1 MRRDGLLTILVL
13 VGFGLLLF
21 WQVLLAGQVFFW
33 HDVTVAYMP
42 LRKLAQEAIR
52 HGYLP
57 VWTMKLG
64 CGFPLLAEGQC
75 ATFYPLHI
83 IAYLGLPYYY
93 TYSLMVYLHCLMAA
107 VFAALLGRKLNLGWP
122 AAAFCGLVY
131 GFSGYFV
138 SKVLFI
144 TVLESGAWLPL
155 ILYFIISGLDSGD
168 YRYFLGAALAL
179 ALSILGGHPQIVFH
193 ELLAVVI
200 LLIAYLAGRQRVL
213 LHQRLVRVII
223 AGGIVF
229 ALGAGLAAMQLV
241 PTAGLARF
249 AQRHAQRTPEDL
261 RALGM
266 SARNL
271 AYYVHPTVLGS
282 YAENNYFGH
291 DHYYEVCGYAGGLTL
306 LLSLLALFS
315 RPPTCRYRWYFVFLI
330 FFGLFMALA
339 KYNPLYEALP
349 AVPGFNYFRAPGRY
363 LLLTTLGLAVLGGAG
378 LQSLAGAHSQR
389 QARKLVALCLA
400 ALVVG
405 GLVMLGLRIGQTQ
418 VKQGLV
424 SLVRRDA
431 ASADISQAQI
441 EQKPAEKYRFLV
453 ERLSLG
459 NSDWRALIIGTAAVA
474 IAAGL
479 LAIGAADYR
488 VAAMVCLVVLAWQLL
503 AFGMPHNGTTPVS
516 YFTDPPQTAKIINA
530 DPNPGRQYTDP
541 RLYSLDFIP
550 PDYQGWI
557 SRDLAPY
564 LAGREILHANT
575 AVLYDV
581 AAIEGYRY
589 ALLPSRQYEVFE
601 KYIPDGLA
609 GKPGGAAQPIQLL
622 RMLNVEYFIGRPWAE
637 EYCFRVGG
645 LALHQF
651 DAVYSDPKFAMYR
664 LQRTMPLAWLA
675 KGLTYCAN
683 PKESRDFILG
693 YHFRPYFRTA
703 VEASRSDMV
712 SSPHEGRITSAV
724 EPRGLSVEAEVPPIV
739 DGECAASP
747 QSQQKIVVGPGTAL
761 LVLSMA
767 YHPNLVARVDGD
779 IAPIYRANYVLCGV
793 PVPQGKHT
801 VTVHYESQP
810 LRRGLAISLV
820 SVIVVLVL
828 LVMLGKQKRPRD
840 VVSNV

>member
-1 MRRDGLLTILVL
+1 MRRGGLLTILVL

-21 WQVLLAGQVFFW
+21 WRVLLAGQVFFW

-52 HGYLP
+52 YGHLP

-93 TYSLMVYLHCLMAA
+93 TYSLLVYLHCLLAA
-107 VFAALLGRKLNLGWP
+107 VFAALLGRKLNLGWS

-155 ILYFIISGLDSGD
+155 ILYFIVAGLDSAN

-179 ALSILGGHPQIVFH
+179 ALSILGGHPQIVFY

-200 LLIAYLAGRQRVL
+200 LLIAYLLRSRAGMVRK
-213 LHQRLVRVII
+213 RLVRLSVAAVVIV
-223 AGGIVF
+223 G
-229 ALGAGLAAMQLV
+229 LGVGLAAVQLV

-271 AYYVHPTVLGS
+271 AYYIHPTILGS
-282 YAENNYFGH
+282 YAENDYFGH
-291 DHYYEVCGYAGGLTL
+291 DHYYEVCGYAGGLTV
-306 LLSLLALFS
+306 LLAILFLFGRQS
-315 RPPTCRYRWYFVFLI
+315 TCRYRWYFVFLI

-339 KYNPLYEALP
+339 KYNPLYEILP

-378 LQSLAGAHSQR
+378 LQSLAGAHGTQ
-389 QARKLVALCLA
+389 QARRLVALCLA

-405 GLVMLGLRIGQTQ
+405 GLVMLGLRLGRAQA
-418 VKQGLV
+418 KQGLTG
-424 SLVRRDA
+424 LIRRDA
-431 ASADISQAQI
+431 ASADISQAQV
-441 EQKPAEKYRFLV
+441 EQKATEKYRFFV
-453 ERLSLG
+453 GRLSLS
-459 NSDWRALIIGTAAVA
+459 NSDWRALLVGTAAVA

-488 VAAMVCLVVLAWQLL
+488 VVATVCLVVLAWQLL
-503 AFGMPHNGTTPVS
+503 AFGMPHNGTAPPS
-516 YFTDPPQTAKIINA
+516 YFTDPPQTAKIIHA

-541 RLYSLDFIP
+541 RLYSIDFTP

-557 SRDLAPY
+557 SGDLAPY
-564 LAGREILHANT
+564 LADREILHANT

-581 AAIEGYRY
+581 AAVEGYRY
-589 ALLPSRQYEVFE
+589 ALLPRRQYEVFE

-609 GKPGGAAQPIQLL
+609 GKPGGAARPLQLL
-622 RMLNVEYFIGRPWAE
+622 RMLGVEYL
-637 EYCFRVGG
+637 VGVPG
-645 LALHQF
+645 LESGEVEPVHIEPMF
-651 DAVYSDPKFAMYR
+651 TMYR
-664 LQRTMPLAWLA
+664 IKEPMPLAWVSDGVKYCETPEEA
-675 KGLTYCAN
+675 K
-683 PKESRDFILG
+683 KVILSPT
-693 YHFRPYFRTA
+693 FRPEVEPA
-703 VEASRSDMV
+703 VEGLQQPLSSVYSGYGTNRVVAHVEERGISARVTISGV
-712 SSPHEGRITSAV
+712 S
-724 EPRGLSVEAEVPPIV
+724 PRMPSL
-739 DGECAASP
+739 
-747 QSQQKIVVGPGTAL
+747 L
-761 LVLSMA
+761 LVVSMA
-767 YHPNLVARVDGD
+767 YNPNLVARVDGKP
-779 IAPIYRANYVLCGV
+779 APIYRANYVLCGV
-793 PVPQGKHT
+793 PVPPGEHT
-801 VTVHYESQP
+801 ITVRYESRP
-810 LRRGLAISLV
+810 LRWGLAISLI
-820 SVIVVLVL
+820 SVLVVVVVLITTTRYE
-828 LVMLGKQKRPRD
+828 QRQNATND
-840 VVSNV
+840 A

>member
-1 MRRDGLLTILVL
+1 MRRGGLLTILVL

-21 WQVLLAGQVFFW
+21 WRVLLAGQVFFW

-52 HGYLP
+52 FGQLP

-107 VFAALLGRKLNLGWP
+107 VFAALLGRKLNLGWS
-122 AAAFCGLVY
+122 AAVFCGLVY

-155 ILYFIISGLDSGD
+155 ILYFIITGLESAD

-179 ALSILGGHPQIVFH
+179 ALSILGGHPQIVFY
-193 ELLAVVI
+193 ELLTVAI
-200 LLIAYLAGRQRVL
+200 LFIAYLMGSRGRLLRTRLIRLFVAGV
-213 LHQRLVRVII
+213 VVV
-223 AGGIVF
+223 G
-229 ALGAGLAAMQLV
+229 LGVGLAAVQLV

-266 SARNL
+266 TARNL
-271 AYYVHPTVLGS
+271 AYYVHPTILGS
-282 YAENNYFGH
+282 YAEDNYFGH

-306 LLSLLALFS
+306 LLSLLMLFS
-315 RPPTCRYRWYFVFLI
+315 RQSTCRYRWFFVFLI

-339 KYNPLYEALP
+339 KYNPLYEVLA
-349 AVPGFNYFRAPGRY
+349 AVPGFKYFRAPGRY

-378 LQSLAGAHSQR
+378 LQSLAGAYSTQ

-400 ALVVG
+400 VLLVG
-405 GLVMLGLRIGQTQ
+405 GLIMLGLRLGETQ
-418 VKQGLV
+418 VKQGLTR
-424 SLVRRDA
+424 LVQQDSA
-431 ASADISQAQI
+431 NAGASQTQI
-441 EQKPAEKYRFLV
+441 KLKAAEKYHFFV
-453 ERLSLG
+453 ERLSLS
-459 NSDWRALIIGTAAVA
+459 NSDWRALLIGTAAIAVA
-474 IAAGL
+474 AVL
-479 LAIGAADYR
+479 LAIGAVDYR
-488 VAAMVCLVVLAWQLL
+488 IVATVCLAVLGWQLL

-516 YFTDPPQTAKIINA
+516 YFADSPQTAKIINA
-530 DPNPGRQYTDP
+530 DANPGRQYTDP
-541 RLYSLDFIP
+541 RLYSLDFTP
-550 PDYQGWI
+550 PDYRGWV
-557 SRDLAPY
+557 SGDLAPY

-581 AAIEGYRY
+581 TAIEGYRY
-589 ALLPSRQYEVFE
+589 ALLPRRQYEVFE
-601 KYIPDGLA
+601 KYIPDGLTS
-609 GKPGGAAQPIQLL
+609 KPGGAARPLQLL
-622 RMLNVEYFIGRPWAE
+622 RMLNVEYFISLPDLESAE
-637 EYCFRVGG
+637 LEMVSSWPRFALYQFRK
-645 LALHQF
+645 
-651 DAVYSDPKFAMYR
+651 P
-664 LQRTMPLAWLA
+664 MPLAWLA

-683 PKESRDFILG
+683 PQESRDFILG

-712 SSPHEGRITSAV
+712 SSPDEGRITSVV

-747 QSQQKIVVGPGTAL
+747 QSEQKIIVGPGTAL

-767 YHPNLVARVDGD
+767 YNPNLIARVDGN
-779 IAPIYRANYVLCGV
+779 IAPIYRTNYMLCGV
-793 PVPQGKHT
+793 PVPPGKHT
-801 VTVHYESQP
+801 VTVRYESQP
-810 LRRGLAISLV
+810 LRGGLIISLL
-820 SVIVVLVL
+820 SVLVALVL
-828 LVMLGKQKRPRD
+828 LVSMNRRKRKRD
-840 VVSNV
+840 AASDA

>member
-1 MRRDGLLTILVL
+1 MRRGGLLTILVL

-52 HGYLP
+52 QGHLP
-57 VWTMKLG
+57 LWTMKLG

-155 ILYFIISGLDSGD
+155 ILYFIITGLDSAD
-168 YRYFLGAALAL
+168 YRYFLGAGLAL
-179 ALSILGGHPQIVFH
+179 ALSILGGHPQIVFY

-200 LLIAYLAGRQRVL
+200 LLIAYLLRSRAGMVRK
-213 LHQRLVRVII
+213 RLVRLSVAAGVIV
-223 AGGIVF
+223 G
-229 ALGAGLAAMQLV
+229 LGAGLAAVQLV
-241 PTAGLARF
+241 PTAGLARV

-266 SARNL
+266 TARNL
-271 AYYVHPTVLGS
+271 AYYVHPTILGS

-306 LLSLLALFS
+306 LLSLLALFG
-315 RPPTCRYRWYFVFLI
+315 RPSTCRYRWYFVFLI

-339 KYNPLYEALP
+339 KYNPLYEVLP
-349 AVPGFNYFRAPGRY
+349 GVPGFSYFRAPGRY

-405 GLVMLGLRIGQTQ
+405 GLVMLGLHLGRAQA
-418 VKQGLV
+418 KQGLV

-431 ASADISQAQI
+431 ASADMSQAEI
-441 EQKPAEKYRFLV
+441 KQKAAEKYRFFV
-453 ERLSLG
+453 ERLSLA
-459 NSDWRALIIGTAAVA
+459 NSDWRALMIGMAAVA
-474 IAAGL
+474 VAAGL

-488 VAAMVCLVVLAWQLL
+488 LVATVCLVVLAWQLL
-503 AFGMPHNGTTPVS
+503 AFGLPHNGTAPPG
-516 YFTDPPQTAKIINA
+516 YFTDPPQTARLINA

-541 RLYSLDFIP
+541 RLYSLDFTP
-550 PDYQGWI
+550 PDYQGWT
-557 SRDLAPY
+557 SGGLEPY
-564 LAGREILHANT
+564 LADREILHANT

-581 AAIEGYRY
+581 AAVEGYRY
-589 ALLPSRQYEVFE
+589 ALLPRRQYEVFE

-609 GKPGGAAQPIQLL
+609 GKPGGATRPLQLL
-622 RMLNVEYFIGRPWAE
+622 RMLNVEYLISLPDLESAE
-637 EYCFRVGG
+637 LEVVRSWPE
-645 LALHQF
+645 LAL
-651 DAVYSDPKFAMYR
+651 YR
-664 LQRTMPLAWLA
+664 LKAPMPVAWVA
-675 KGLTYCAN
+675 CGIRRCTSSGEA
-683 PKESRDFILG
+683 RGIILSPR
-693 YHFRPYFRTA
+693 FRPEGITVVEDAPEQFALFRPDEVQ
-703 VEASRSDMV
+703 VEASVEEAGV
-712 SSPHEGRITSAV
+712 SVQTNIPNIYGPATA
-724 EPRGLSVEAEVPPIV
+724 
-739 DGECAASP
+739 DGHKPE
-747 QSQQKIVVGPGTAL
+747 AL

-767 YHPNLVARVDGD
+767 YNPNLVASVDGKPV
-779 IAPIYRANYVLCGV
+779 PIYRANYVLCGV

-801 VTVHYESQP
+801 VTVRYESKP
-810 LRRGLAISLV
+810 LQLGLIISLISGLV
-820 SVIVVLVL
+820 ALVL
-828 LVMLGKQKRPRD
+828 LVTVSRYRRKQD
-840 VVSNV
+840 TISDA

>member
-1 MRRDGLLTILVL
+1 MRRGGLLTILVL
-13 VGFGLLLF
+13 AGFGLLLF
-21 WQVLLAGQVFFW
+21 WQVLLSGQVFFW

-42 LRKLAQEAIR
+42 LRKLAQEAVQ
-52 HGYLP
+52 HAHLP

-122 AAAFCGLVY
+122 AAAFGGLVY

-155 ILYFIISGLDSGD
+155 ILYFIIAGLDSAD
-168 YRYFLGAALAL
+168 YRYFLGGALAL
-179 ALSILGGHPQIVFH
+179 ALSILGGHPQIVFY
-193 ELLAVVI
+193 ELLASAA
-200 LLIAYLAGRQRVL
+200 LLVAYLVGRQRVL
-213 LHQRLVRVII
+213 LRQRLVRVII
-223 AGGIVF
+223 AAGIVF
-229 ALGAGLAAMQLV
+229 ALGAGLAAIQLA

-249 AQRHAQRTPEDL
+249 AHRHAQRTPEDL

-266 SARNL
+266 TARNL
-271 AYYVHPTVLGS
+271 AYYIHPTILGS

-306 LLSLLALFS
+306 LLSLLALFTRQS
-315 RPPTCRYRWYFVFLI
+315 TCRYRWYFVFLI

-339 KYNPLYEALP
+339 KYNPLYEVLA

-378 LQSLAGAHSQR
+378 VQSLAGAYSTQ

-400 ALVVG
+400 VLVVG
-405 GLVMLGLRIGQTQ
+405 GLVMLGLCIGQAQ
-418 VKQGLV
+418 VKQGLTR
-424 SLVRRDA
+424 LVQQDSA
-431 ASADISQAQI
+431 NAGASQTQI
-441 EQKPAEKYRFLV
+441 KLKATEKYQFFV

-459 NSDWRALIIGTAAVA
+459 NTDWQALMIGTAAVA

-488 VAAMVCLVVLAWQLL
+488 LVATVCLAVLGWQLL
-503 AFGMPHNGTTPVS
+503 AFGMPHNGTAPPG
-516 YFTDPPQTAKIINA
+516 YFTDLPQTAKIINA

-541 RLYSLDFIP
+541 RLYSLDFTP

-557 SRDLAPY
+557 SGDLAPY
-564 LAGREILHANT
+564 LADREILHANT

-581 AAIEGYRY
+581 AAVEGYRY
-589 ALLPSRQYEVFE
+589 ALLPQRQYEVFE
-601 KYIPDGLA
+601 KYIPDGLL
-609 GKPGGAAQPIQLL
+609 GKPDSMANALQVL
-622 RMLNVEYFIGRPWAE
+622 RMLNVEYLISLPDLESAE
-637 EYCFRVGG
+637 LEVVRSWPDF
-645 LALHQF
+645 ALYQLN
-651 DAVYSDPKFAMYR
+651 DP
-664 LQRTMPLAWLA
+664 MPLAWLA
-675 KGLTYCAN
+675 KPRGISYCTA
-683 PKESRDFILG
+683 PQAARDAILSPQ
-693 YHFRPYFRTA
+693 FRPERL
-703 VEASRSDMV
+703 
-712 SSPHEGRITSAV
+712 SAV
-724 EPRGLSVEAEVPPIV
+724 EGASCQFAIFRPDEVQVKAVVKEAGMSVQTNIPNIYGPAST
-739 DGECAASP
+739 DGHKPE
-747 QSQQKIVVGPGTAL
+747 AL

-767 YHPNLVARVDGD
+767 YNPNLVARVDGKP
-779 IAPIYRANYVLCGV
+779 APIYRTNYVLCGV

-801 VTVHYESQP
+801 VTVRYESQP
-810 LRRGLAISLV
+810 LRWGLVISLISVLIVLILLVTVGRYRQKRDAIS
-820 SVIVVLVL
+820 
-828 LVMLGKQKRPRD
+828 D
-840 VVSNV
+840 A

>member
-1 MRRDGLLTILVL
+1 MRRGGLLAILVL

-21 WQVLLAGQVFFW
+21 WQVLLARQVFFW

-42 LRKLAQEAIR
+42 LRKLAQEAIQ
-52 HGYLP
+52 HGHLP

-107 VFAALLGRKLNLGWP
+107 VFAALLGRKLNIGWP

-155 ILYFIISGLDSGD
+155 ILYFIIAGLDSAN

-179 ALSILGGHPQIVFH
+179 TLSILGGHPQIVFY
-193 ELLAVVI
+193 ELLAVAI
-200 LLIAYLAGRQRVL
+200 LLIAYLLRGHAGIVRK
-213 LHQRLVRVII
+213 RLVRLSVAAVMVI
-223 AGGIVF
+223 G
-229 ALGAGLAAMQLV
+229 LGAGLAAVQLV

-271 AYYVHPTVLGS
+271 AYYIHPTILGS

-339 KYNPLYEALP
+339 KYNPLYEILP

-378 LQSLAGAHSQR
+378 LQSLAGAHGTQ
-389 QARKLVALCLA
+389 QAKKLVALCLV

-405 GLVMLGLRIGQTQ
+405 GLVMLGLRIGEVQ
-418 VKQGLV
+418 VKQGL
-424 SLVRRDA
+424 SGLIQRDA
-431 ASADISQAQI
+431 ASADISQARVK
-441 EQKPAEKYRFLV
+441 QKAAEKYCFFL
-453 ERLSLG
+453 ERLSLS
-459 NSDWRALIIGTAAVA
+459 NSDWRALMIGTAAVA

-488 VAAMVCLVVLAWQLL
+488 MVAMVCIGALGWQLL
-503 AFGMPHNGTTPVS
+503 AFGMPHNGIAPPS
-516 YFTDPPQTAKIINA
+516 YFTDPPQTTKIIHA
-530 DPNPGRQYTDP
+530 DPTPGRQHTDP
-541 RLYSLDFIP
+541 RLYSIDFTP

-557 SRDLAPY
+557 SGDLAPY
-564 LAGREILHANT
+564 LADREILHANT

-581 AAIEGYRY
+581 AAVEGYRY

-609 GKPGGAAQPIQLL
+609 GKPGGAACPLQLL
-622 RMLNVEYFIGRPWAE
+622 RMLGVEYFISLPDLKSSELEMVTSWPEFALYR
-637 EYCFRVGG
+637 FRK
-645 LALHQF
+645 
-651 DAVYSDPKFAMYR
+651 P
-664 LQRTMPLAWLA
+664 MPLAWLA
-675 KGLTYCAN
+675 ESPGISYCPTPEAA
-683 PKESRDFILG
+683 RGVILSLE
-693 YHFRPYFRTA
+693 FRPERVTA
-703 VEASRSDMV
+703 VEDASEQFGYFRFGEV
-712 SSPHEGRITSAV
+712 QIEV
-724 EPRGLSVEAEVPPIV
+724 SVEDAGMSVQTNIPNIY
-739 DGECAASP
+739 
-747 QSQQKIVVGPGTAL
+747 GPATANGHKPEAL

-767 YHPNLVARVDGD
+767 YNPNLVASVDD
-779 IAPIYRANYVLCGV
+779 KLVPIYRTNYALCGV
-793 PVPQGKHT
+793 PVPPGDHT
-801 VTVHYESQP
+801 VTVRYESKP
-810 LRRGLAISLV
+810 LRWGLAISLI
-820 SVIVVLVL
+820 SVLVVVVLL
-828 LVMLGKQKRPRD
+828 ITTTRYEQGQ
-840 VVSNV
+840 NAANNA

>member
-1 MRRDGLLTILVL
+1 MRRGGLLTILVL

-21 WQVLLAGQVFFW
+21 WQVLLSGQVFFW
-33 HDVTVAYMP
+33 HDVSVAYMP

-52 HGYLP
+52 QGHLP
-57 VWTMKLG
+57 LWTMKLG

-83 IAYLGLPYYY
+83 SAYLGLPYYY

-155 ILYFIISGLDSGD
+155 ILYFIICGLDSAD

-179 ALSILGGHPQIVFH
+179 SLSILGGHPQIVFY
-193 ELLAVVI
+193 ELLAVAI
-200 LLIAYLAGRQRVL
+200 LLIAYLLRSRAGMVRK
-213 LHQRLVRVII
+213 RLVRLSVAAVVIV
-223 AGGIVF
+223 G
-229 ALGAGLAAMQLV
+229 LGAGLAAVQLV

-266 SARNL
+266 TARNL
-271 AYYVHPTVLGS
+271 AYYIHPTILGS

-315 RPPTCRYRWYFVFLI
+315 RPPTCRYRGYFVFLI

-339 KYNPLYEALP
+339 KYNPLYEALA

-378 LQSLAGAHSQR
+378 LQSLAGAHSTQ

-400 ALVVG
+400 GLVVG
-405 GLVMLGLRIGQTQ
+405 GLVMLGLRLGQAQ
-418 VKQGLV
+418 ARQGMARLV
-424 SLVRRDA
+424 QRDA
-431 ASADISQAQI
+431 ASADISQAEI
-441 EQKPAEKYRFLV
+441 KQKTGEKYRFFV
-453 ERLSLG
+453 ERLSLN
-459 NSDWRALIIGTAAVA
+459 NSDWRALLVGTAAVA
-474 IAAGL
+474 VAAGL
-479 LAIGAADYR
+479 LAMGIVDYR
-488 VAAMVCLVVLAWQLL
+488 VVAAVCIAALGWQLL
-503 AFGMPHNGTTPVS
+503 AFGMPHNGTTPAS

-541 RLYSLDFIP
+541 RLDSLDFTSL
-550 PDYQGWI
+550 DYQGWI
-557 SRDLAPY
+557 SGNSEPY
-564 LAGREILHANT
+564 LPSREILYANS

-581 AAIEGYRY
+581 AAVDGWYG
-589 ALLPSRQYEVFE
+589 LLPRRQYEITRQF
-601 KYIPDGLA
+601 IPEGFVDTA
-609 GKPGGAAQPIQLL
+609 KPATGPLQLL
-622 RMLNVEYFIGRPWAE
+622 RMLSTEYLISVPN
-637 EYCFRVGG
+637 
-645 LALHQF
+645 LASPELEVVSSWPQF
-651 DAVYSDPKFAMYR
+651 VLYR
-664 LQRTMPLAWLA
+664 LREPMPLAWLA
-675 KGLTYCAN
+675 HPRGISHCKTPRAARN
-683 PKESRDFILG
+683 TILSPQ
-693 YHFRPYFRTA
+693 FRPEGVTA
-703 VEASRSDMV
+703 VEDTSRQFGSF
-712 SSPHEGRITSAV
+712 RLV
-724 EPRGLSVEAEVPPIV
+724 EVQVEATVQEQGMSVETNIPNIY
-739 DGECAASP
+739 
-747 QSQQKIVVGPGTAL
+747 GPATGNGHKPEAL

-767 YHPNLVARVDGD
+767 YNPNLVARVDGKLV
-779 IAPIYRANYVLCGV
+779 PICRTNYVLCGV

-801 VTVHYESQP
+801 VTVRYQSKP
-810 LRRGLAISLV
+810 LQQGLIISLV
-820 SVIVVLVL
+820 STLIALVL
-828 LVMLGKQKRPRD
+828 LVSMNRRKRKRD
-840 VVSNV
+840 AANDA